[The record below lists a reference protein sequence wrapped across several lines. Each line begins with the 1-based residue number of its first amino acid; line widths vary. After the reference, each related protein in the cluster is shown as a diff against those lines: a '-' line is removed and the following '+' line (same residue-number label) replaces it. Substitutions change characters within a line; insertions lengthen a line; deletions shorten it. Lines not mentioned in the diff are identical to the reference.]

1 MKRVLLALVLLP
13 LAALCR
19 AQTMIARQ
27 FPFFYQLYS
36 NEITDVYQDRE
47 GYVWIGTTDG
57 ISRYDGH
64 RIVTFR
70 NHYGTPALLAGS
82 RVSFITDNSRYVWIG
97 SNGGITLFDK
107 TRRTF
112 RRLSDPR
119 LQKGFLSDI
128 VADSDDHVWAAMGG
142 SVFRCSPDGTTMRA
156 YHPDPAR
163 GIYIN
168 HIFIDRQ
175 RRLWVLAYG
184 GLFLL
189 DRHSGKFRKYPV
201 IGKSDSPFVM
211 YQDSDNRLWIGTWG
225 EGLWLFHPNQRGAE
239 CYERQSVKVS
249 GTNEEDN
256 IAFSI
261 VQDDDMGY
269 LWTLSYKELHAL
281 RMDNGHL
288 TPVDIS
294 HVLDPH
300 MMFTKITKDREGNLW
315 LGSYDMGYNIFFN
328 RSGINNYTLP
338 QLKDRL
344 GWDTNLLNLAT
355 DGNAVWMAQDR
366 YGLLT
371 YDVATGKLT
380 DHHNPLG
387 EIGLMKKSRRGGLWL
402 ATRNGSTIVKAERRG
417 GEVVYPTKILLG
429 KAIANP
435 GRIRGLEE
443 DTHGDI
449 WILTDHN
456 LFACRHG
463 QEDAISVASGLPPFS
478 AMTCD
483 DSGKVWCI
491 AGDRLYRLSLSQSNI
506 LAERQTTMNSVRQGE
521 RPTVCSIDGGGHLW
535 LATSWGRVLRSDAG
549 KHKFADI
556 QIGSAIAD
564 GPVLAIMAGQQRV
577 WIVTN
582 KKIVL
587 CGGKGNIVRVW
598 RANEGRVQVK
608 AFRQHAVCTDG
619 KGGILAGGHGG
630 FVDIR
635 PSSADGKAIAPAF
648 GVTDVTVDDVD
659 IMYGG
664 DSLNTASTIRLKP
677 GDRNVRIFFSSLR
690 YGLDPAYAVSYR
702 LDGIDKDW
710 VTATDNSSSAFYNEL
725 PAGKYHFLIRYQ
737 LPDGRWSAPAD
748 VLTVIQKPVFYK
760 TTAAYIIYIVLSGL
774 MVSLCVRNRRR
785 LLALRERLRTMRKMY
800 AGKVRLSM
808 LDGHKAPATDHD
820 SELMGKVVATI
831 KEHVAE
837 NDFNIDKLAESL
849 SMSRST
855 LYRRVN
861 AATGVTPADIIRR
874 VQLERACEMLEDNSE
889 NISEIAYAVGFT
901 SPKYFAKCFKGEF
914 GVTPSEYQRR
924 HKTVQRDADK

>member
-1 MKRVLLALVLLP
+1 MRRMLLAFALLSLAP
-13 LAALCR
+13 LCK

-70 NHYGTPALLAGS
+70 NHYGTPALLAGN

-142 SVFRCSPDGTTMRA
+142 SVFRCSPDGTSIKA
-156 YHPDPAR
+156 CHPDPGR
-163 GIYIN
+163 DVYVN
-168 HIFIDRQ
+168 HIFIDR
-175 RRLWVLAYG
+175 RHRLWVLAYG

-189 DRHSGKFRKYPV
+189 DRHSGKFRKYPA

-211 YQDSDNRLWIGTWG
+211 YQDSDDRLWIGTWG
-225 EGLWLFHPNQRGAE
+225 EGLWLFHPDRRGAA

-261 VQDDDMGY
+261 VQDDDLGY

-281 RMDNGHL
+281 KIDNGHL

-300 MMFTKITKDREGNLW
+300 MMFTKIAKDREGNLW

-328 RSGINNYTLP
+328 RSGINNHTLP

-344 GWDTNLLNLAT
+344 GWDANLLNLAT
-355 DGNAVWMAQDR
+355 DGETVWMAQDR
-366 YGLLT
+366 YGLLI
-371 YDVATGKLT
+371 YDLATGKLT

-387 EIGLMKKSRRGGLWL
+387 EISLMRKSRDGGLWL
-402 ATRNGSTIVKAERRG
+402 AARHGNTIVKAERHG
-417 GEVVYPTKILLG
+417 GEVMYPTKILLG

-435 GRIRGLEE
+435 GKIRDIEE
-443 DTHGDI
+443 DAHGNV
-449 WILTDHN
+449 WILTDNN

-463 QEDAISVASGLPPFS
+463 QENVISIASGLPTFS

-483 DSGKVWCI
+483 NSGKAWCI
-491 AGDRLYRLSLSQSNI
+491 AGDRLYRLSLSQNNI

-521 RPTVCSIDGGGHLW
+521 KATVCSIDGGGHLW
-535 LATSWGRVLRSDAG
+535 LATSWGRVLRSDAD
-549 KHKFADI
+549 KLRFADI
-556 QIGSAIAD
+556 RIGSVIAD
-564 GPVLAIMAGQQRV
+564 GPVLAIMADQQRV

-587 CGGKGNIVRVW
+587 CSGKGNVVSVW
-598 RANEGRVQVK
+598 RANEGKVLVK
-608 AFRQHAVCTDG
+608 AFRQHAVCMDG
-619 KGGILAGGHGG
+619 KGGLLAGGHGG

-635 PSSADGKAIAPAF
+635 PSLADGKGMTRAF
-648 GVTDVTVDDVD
+648 TVTDVTVDDVSV
-659 IMYGG
+659 MYDG
-664 DSLNTASTIRLKP
+664 DSLNTASTVRLKP
-677 GDRNVRIFFSSLR
+677 GDRNVRIFFSSLH
-690 YGLDPAYAVSYR
+690 YGLGPAYAVSYR
-702 LDGIDKDW
+702 LEGIDKDW
-710 VTATDNSSSAFYNEL
+710 VTATDNSNSAFYNEL
-725 PAGKYHFLIRYQ
+725 PAGRYRFLIRYQ

-748 VLTVIQKPVFYK
+748 ALTIIQKPVFYK
-760 TTAAYIIYIVLSGL
+760 STAAYIIYIVLSGL
-774 MVSLCVRNRRR
+774 VIFLCVRNRQR
-785 LLALRERLRTMRKMY
+785 LLAIMERLRTMRKMY

-808 LDGHKAPATDHD
+808 LDGHKATASGHD
-820 SELMGKVVATI
+820 LEFMDNVIATI
-831 KEHVAE
+831 KEHIAE
-837 NDFNIDKLAESL
+837 SDFNIDKLAESL

-861 AATGVTPADIIRR
+861 TATGVTPADIIRR
-874 VQLERACEMLEDNSE
+874 VQLERACEMLENNPE

-901 SPKYFAKCFKGEF
+901 SPKYFAKCFKSEF

-924 HKTVQRDADK
+924 HKTVQQDTNK